1 MKPGNSAVRIR
12 VKGINIVRRYRKDGS
27 FALYRYHR
35 ETGRQLIGEPGTPEF
50 IESYAVAE
58 RSLRDRA
65 KGTISGLIRR
75 FEDLPE
81 FADLRADTTQLEYRR
96 KFKAI
101 EREWGSAPIAS
112 FNDMSFRTDVLAW
125 RDKIAKRARREADNL
140 ASALLASAH
149 GRRSRRARPQRARQD
164 QARFTILTVPTS
176 YGYPSM
182 SRASP
187 A

>member
-35 ETGRQLIGEPGTPEF
+35 ATGRQVIGEPGTPEF

-75 FEDLPE
+75 FEGT
-81 FADLRADTTQLEYRR
+81 A
-96 KFKAI
+96 
-101 EREWGSAPIAS
+101 
-112 FNDMSFRTDVLAW
+112 
-125 RDKIAKRARREADNL
+125 
-140 ASALLASAH
+140 
-149 GRRSRRARPQRARQD
+149 
-164 QARFTILTVPTS
+164 
-176 YGYPSM
+176 
-182 SRASP
+182 
-187 A
+187 